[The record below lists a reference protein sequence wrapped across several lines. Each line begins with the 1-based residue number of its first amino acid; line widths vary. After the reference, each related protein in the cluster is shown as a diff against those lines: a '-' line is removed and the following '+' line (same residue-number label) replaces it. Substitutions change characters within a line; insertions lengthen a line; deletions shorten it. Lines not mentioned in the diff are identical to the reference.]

1 MCLHFDMQGTLAA
14 CFLQAVAGRM
24 FKGLMP
30 HQSGL
35 GFALGDVK
43 SCISLTPL
51 GLWEQHEALQ
61 TAVVKALTGSSCG
74 VSSCSRPSSATAA
87 AEVLV
92 GQPKSTSGGA
102 ALAADA
108 AAAAA
113 AVAGQ
118 TGQRQWMCLSRN
130 KLVACDLLSCKP
142 GQVATAA
149 CVEFEARAQPPN
161 KLLLMVKSAGEHR
174 LVP

>member
-1 MCLHFDMQGTLAA
+1 
-14 CFLQAVAGRM
+14 M

-61 TAVVKALTGSSCG
+61 TAVIKALTGSSCG
-74 VSSCSRPSSATAA
+74 INCSSSRPSSATAA
-87 AEVLV
+87 AEVLA
-92 GQPKSTSGGA
+92 GQSTPSPS
-102 ALAADA
+102 LAADA
-108 AAAAA
+108 AAAVVGAA
-113 AVAGQ
+113 
-118 TGQRQWMCLSRN
+118 GQRQWMCLSRN
-130 KLVACDLLSCKP
+130 KLVACDLLSYKP

-149 CVEFEARAQPPN
+149 VVEVEARAQPPS
-161 KLLLMVKSAGEHR
+161 KLLLMVKSAGGP
-174 LVP
+174 LVDTVC

>member
-1 MCLHFDMQGTLAA
+1 
-14 CFLQAVAGRM
+14 M

-30 HQSGL
+30 HQSAL

-74 VSSCSRPSSATAA
+74 ISCSSSRPSSATGA
-87 AEVLV
+87 AEVLAE
-92 GQPKSTSGGA
+92 KSAPGA
-102 ALAADA
+102 AV
-108 AAAAA
+108 AA
-113 AVAGQ
+113 AVTGAAGQ
-118 TGQRQWMCLSRN
+118 QQWMCLSRN

-149 CVEFEARAQPPN
+149 CVEFEARAQPPS
-161 KLLLMVKSAGEHR
+161 KLLLMVKSAGGYMMAFEMTKHCSMDNACCWCCR
-174 LVP
+174 

>member
-1 MCLHFDMQGTLAA
+1 
-14 CFLQAVAGRM
+14 M

-74 VSSCSRPSSATAA
+74 ISCSSRPSSATAA
-87 AEVLV
+87 AEVLA
-92 GQPKSTSGGA
+92 GQSKSTPGGA
-102 ALAADA
+102 ALAADAAA

-149 CVEFEARAQPPN
+149 YVEFEARAQPPS
-161 KLLLMVKSAGEHR
+161 KLLLMVKSAGEHL
-174 LVP
+174 LVL